1 MEKGVNLMALIASVT
16 TGHILFLAMYLWVH
30 TRNHLPNRILSAL
43 LFCYALRVI
52 KSVLL
57 LAFPGAP
64 FSGILIALGVV
75 GMSAT
80 GPLLFL
86 YTQALLNEKF
96 VFSYKQFKHFL
107 LTGILLCTAFFLPD
121 KLMFYVYQISVYQ
134 ILIYTIAA
142 VFFLLNK
149 KKNNVPSSIYSW
161 LKEVMVAMGCLWFV
175 FLIQLYTGS
184 NLIYTTVSLFAA
196 IVFYTISLRAAF
208 RKDVLNPVLKKK
220 SKNNGGKKEALLP
233 VIGQKL
239 KDEKLYLDPLMS
251 VSRFAS
257 IIKIP
262 AYQLSA
268 AINEESGLS
277 FNEYLNR
284 FRIEEAAQRLSS
296 KKSDHL
302 SIEAIAYDCGFNS
315 LSAFY
320 NAFKKIHN
328 TTPAKF
334 RQQQPVPDSEI
345 RNTILKIG

>member
-1 MEKGVNLMALIASVT
+1 MALIASVT

-64 FSGILIALGVV
+64 FAGILIALGVV

-80 GPLLFL
+80 GPLLFF
-86 YTQALLNEKF
+86 YTQSLLNEKF
-96 VFSYKQFKHFL
+96 IFSYKLYKHFL
-107 LTGILLCTAFFLPD
+107 LTGVLLCTAFFLPD
-121 KLMFYVYQISVYQ
+121 KLMFYVYEISVYQ
-134 ILIYTIAA
+134 ILAYTITS
-142 VFFLLNK
+142 VFFLINK
-149 KKNNVPSSIYSW
+149 KKNDVASPIYSW
-161 LKEVMVAMGCLWFV
+161 LKEVMIAMGCLWFV
-175 FLIQLYTGS
+175 FLIQLYTDS
-184 NLIYTTVSLFAA
+184 NTIYTIVSMFAA
-196 IVFYTISLRAAF
+196 VVFYIISLRATL

-220 SKNNGGKKEALLP
+220 SKSNGGKKAALLP
-233 VIGQKL
+233 AIEQKL
-239 KDEKLYLDPLMS
+239 KDEKLYLDPLQS

-262 AYQLSA
+262 AHQLSA
-268 AINEESGLS
+268 AINEESGQS

-284 FRIEEAAQRLSS
+284 FRIEEAGQRLSS
-296 KKSDHL
+296 KKYDHL

-320 NAFKKIHN
+320 NAFKKVYN

-334 RQQQPVPDSEI
+334 RQRTVPDSEI
-345 RNTILKIG
+345 RNTIFKIG